1 MTSSPKVPSHLFPV
15 NPPTRITAT
24 LTSDPMGSFGLL
36 LSLLEMESE
45 AVFLCVW
52 LFFFLLNNLS
62 VRWSHVPSGHCWFS
76 FSTLCDTLLLTLCNV
91 VLHSVVRA
99 IGVISRLW
107 CWERSCVCLWLNFV
121 GKAFLLSLY
130 LRADDVYLEI
140 AVTEGRR

>member
-1 MTSSPKVPSHLFPV
+1 MNIHAISIWAKEKNVTSSPKVPSHLLPV

-24 LTSDPMGSFGLL
+24 LTSDPMGSFGLI

-91 VLHSVVRA
+91 VLHSMIEGHCSIQTVVLGTFLCVSLVELCGE
-99 IGVISRLW
+99 GVSL
-107 CWERSCVCLWLNFV
+107 EFV
-121 GKAFLLSLY
+121 PKSG
-130 LRADDVYLEI
+130 
-140 AVTEGRR
+140 